1 MPTFSVRLFGKFSLT
16 REHVPVS
23 SLDVHKLQELLSYLL
38 LFRSRPH
45 HREALAGLFWG
56 ESDTGQSRKNLRQVL
71 WQLQSC
77 LGCTDCDPGPALLLV
92 DPEWVQVNP
101 QADIWLDIQ
110 AFEAASAEA
119 LGTCGKDMRP
129 EQITGL
135 RQAVDLYT
143 GDLLEGWYQDWCL
156 FERERLQNMYLV
168 ILDKLIDHCEMTGDC
183 DSGLDY
189 GARILRVDRARE
201 RTHFQLMRL
210 YCLDGNRTD
219 AMRQYERCR
228 AALQEELNVL
238 PSREVTEL
246 FLQIKAGWETGK
258 GAHEHSVQDLIIY
271 LSRLQR
277 ELAVASE
284 TIQDEITILQ
294 HTLDPKTPR

>member
-1 MPTFSVRLFGKFSLT
+1 MPTFSVRLFSKFSLI
-16 REHVPVS
+16 REHIPVS
-23 SLDVHKLQELLSYLL
+23 PLDVHKLQELLSYLL

-56 ESDTGQSRKNLRQVL
+56 ESDTSQSRKNLRQVL
-71 WQLQSC
+71 WHLQSS
-77 LGCTDCDPGPALLLV
+77 LGCAGCESEPALLLV
-92 DPEWVQVNP
+92 DPDWVQVNP
-101 QADIWLDIQ
+101 QADIWLDVQ
-110 AFEAASAEA
+110 AFETASAQA
-119 LGTCGKDMRP
+119 LGICGKDMRP
-129 EQITGL
+129 EQIAGL

-168 ILDKLIDHCEMTGDC
+168 MLDKLIDHCEMSGDC

-189 GARILRVDRARE
+189 GARILRFDRARE

-219 AMRQYERCR
+219 ALRQYERCR
-228 AALQEELNVL
+228 IALQEELNVQ

-246 FLQIKAGWETGK
+246 YLQIKAGRETGK
-258 GAHEHSVQDLIIY
+258 GPQDHSVQDLIQY
-271 LSRLQR
+271 LTRLQR
-277 ELAVASE
+277 ELAVASQ
-284 TIQDEITILQ
+284 TIQDEISILQ
-294 HTLDPKTPR
+294 QSLDV